1 MSTFTYGFLEVTM
14 VQGIA
19 TALLQTADTP
29 FSAALRTGQRT
40 FADATGDTV
49 SFSDEAVA
57 KSRARATDET
67 LSAQPGEETGDSLW
81 QTRYDLEAGTVTL
94 KNGHTQ
100 KTTIAG
106 NKMEILEYD
115 GNRLVRKERGSIA
128 AGGVVRDI
136 EEYDKRGELT
146 RRIHSELG
154 GADALGATSSS
165 SFLRRDIQWFKD
177 GEVSKELHDSMTV
190 KASYETSDPIHGDFA
205 AVPENLDDLA
215 GTLTFDHIGN
225 DYVGDVIEYNDA
237 GKVFRQTTISQS
249 VRTES
254 VTNRRATPRGDM
266 QGNTTSERSRETK
279 FSVDQVLYDA
289 EGNVSR
295 QVSFLDASD
304 NDASQKQH
312 IEVSSY
318 NKGALVQHS
327 QATVTQERSKGRP
340 LKGRPDMLEALSL
353 SESQFSAE
361 TPLDAQ
367 ELLGDGHGE
376 QVDQAATFISNALA
390 GMSAGD
396 YNPAQGLSRT
406 HAANGPSSVTWENTL
421 YSDGKVTMK
430 QEHSETVTENP
441 HPAEAAF
448 HTVSGLSEDTDAPYV
463 RSSSHRVESYQDGR
477 LVAQSAVEMQE
488 VSEDDARGVTSTT
501 THVAAAYGSG
511 HAVRNTR
518 AKLSETL
525 IEADAHWNAAAQNA
539 GSAMQMALKDV
550 LALFRENPDPAAASA
565 TPART

>member
-1 MSTFTYGFLEVTM
+1 M

-19 TALLQTADTP
+19 ASFLKTSMTS
-29 FSAALRTGQRT
+29 FSTALRTGT
-40 FADATGDTV
+40 EASPAATGDTV

-57 KSRARATDET
+57 KSRAGTPDES
-67 LSAQPGEETGDSLW
+67 LSSQAASDGDKSPW
-81 QTRYDLEAGTVTL
+81 ETRYGLEAGTVSL
-94 KNGHTQ
+94 KNGHSQITSLH
-100 KTTIAG
+100 G
-106 NKMEILEYD
+106 SKMEILEYD
-115 GNRLVRKERGSIA
+115 GTRLVRKETGSIA

-146 RRIHSELG
+146 RRVHSELG
-154 GADALGATSSS
+154 GAEAQGATSSS

-177 GEVSKELHDSMTV
+177 GEISKELHDSMTV
-190 KASYETSDPIHGDFA
+190 KASYETSDPLHGDFA
-205 AVPENLDDLA
+205 AAPESLDDLA

-225 DYVGDVIEYNDA
+225 DYVGNLIEYSDSGN
-237 GKVFRQTTISQS
+237 VFRETTISQS

-279 FSVDQVLYDA
+279 FSVDQVLYDE
-289 EGNVSR
+289 EGNVLR
-295 QVSFLDASD
+295 QVSFLDSSD

-312 IEVSSY
+312 IEISSF
-318 NKGALVQHS
+318 NKGVLVEHS
-327 QATVTQERSKGRP
+327 QATVTQERSKDRQ
-340 LKGRPDMLEALSL
+340 LEGRPDMLEALSL
-353 SESQFSAE
+353 SESRFSAE
-361 TPLDAQ
+361 TPLNAQ

-376 QVDQAATFISNALA
+376 QVDQTATFISSALE
-390 GMSAGD
+390 GIGAGD
-396 YNPAQGLSRT
+396 YNPAQGLSRS
-406 HAANGPSSVTWENTL
+406 HAANGPSSVTWEKTL
-421 YSDGKVTMK
+421 YSDGKVTLK

-511 HAVRNTR
+511 HAVHNTR

-525 IEADAHWNAAAQNA
+525 IEADAHWNAAAKNA
-539 GSAMQMALKDV
+539 GSAIQMTLKDV
-550 LALFRENPDPAAASA
+550 LALFRENLDPSDTSA
-565 TPART
+565 KSDRT